1 MRIVVGSD
9 HAGFPLKQELIPL
22 LIEAGH
28 EVHDVGTSSTD
39 PVDYPD
45 FAEATALALLDN
57 HGERAIVICGSGAG
71 ACIAANK
78 IRGIRCFQG
87 NDTYTAHQAVE
98 HDDANM
104 VALAARVTGG
114 ALALEIAESF
124 LAATFWDRDRY
135 RRRLDKVLAIEDR
148 NFRTDTDTDD
158 RR

>member
-28 EVHDVGTSSTD
+28 EVHDVGTSSME

-104 VALAARVTGG
+104 IALAARVTGG

-124 LAATFWDRDRY
+124 LAATFWNRDRY

>member
-9 HAGFPLKQELIPL
+9 HAGYPLKQELIPL

-28 EVHDVGTSSTD
+28 EVHDVGTTSTE

-45 FAEATALALLDN
+45 YAEATANALLEG

-114 ALALEIAESF
+114 ALAAEIAESF
-124 LAATFWDRDRY
+124 LGATFWDRGRY
-135 RRRLDKVLAIEDR
+135 RARLDKVLAIENR
-148 NFRTDTDTDD
+148 NFRTDTDSAD